1 MESSQKIKRRAPQI
15 PHREAPPPPYVR
27 LQKKNSRNDLI
38 IFINKLYNY
47 CLGILHKEKE
57 STTDPG

>member
-1 MESSQKIKRRAPQI
+1 MESNQKIKRRAPQI

-27 LQKKNSRNDLI
+27 LQKNSKNDII
-38 IFINKLYNY
+38 IFIYNFNNY

-57 STTDPG
+57 STADPG